1 MFSSSPILYER
12 YSPTPITKE
21 SCNLTANVPARE
33 NSTKPGRRMNRLTN
47 YLEGKG
53 KASYT
58 LKPDLEDSLISADSS
73 LTSEETE
80 SSNCKRGCA
89 EILKRLADVF
99 SSEERHNA
107 STYASRINSYPNPK
121 REDMAY
127 KNLTGKCL
135 HACSCT

>member
-1 MFSSSPILYER
+1 
-12 YSPTPITKE
+12 
-21 SCNLTANVPARE
+21 
-33 NSTKPGRRMNRLTN
+33 MNRLTN

-53 KASYT
+53 KATYT
-58 LKPDLEDSLISADSS
+58 LKPDLEDSLISADSPF
-73 LTSEETE
+73 TNEETE

-99 SSEERHNA
+99 SSVGRRNA

-135 HACSCT
+135 HAPPKKCYY